1 MPPKDDKPQS
11 DAANPEN
18 PQQPLSADGASLSNL
33 GKIMPRPIV
42 SEMEESYLSYA
53 MSVIVARALPDARD
67 GLKPVHRRILYAMHG
82 LGLRSTAKYR
92 KSALVV
98 GDVLGKYH
106 PHGDSPVYEA
116 MVRMA
121 QGFSMRYVL
130 IDGQG
135 NFGSIDGDSAAA
147 MRYTEARMSKITDEV
162 LADIEKDTVDFAA
175 NYDASRRE
183 PTVLPSR
190 TPNLLLNGTVGIAV
204 GMATNIPPHNLNE
217 IFDATLHLL
226 DTPEATVEDLLQFV
240 QGPDFPTGG
249 IVYDKEAIRQ
259 AYLTGRGSVVIR
271 GKAEIEE
278 VGNRYHIRIS
288 EIPYQVNKSSM
299 IERMAQLTTDKI
311 IQGISDIRDES
322 DRDGIRIIVELKK
335 DAYPQ
340 KVLNQL
346 FKHTDLQSS
355 FGYNMIALADGLQ
368 PRLLNLQELL
378 QIFINHR
385 RVVITR
391 RVTFDRDRAK
401 ERAHIL
407 EGLKKA
413 LDHIDAVIAT
423 IRKSETKEIAKV
435 NLISKFK
442 LSDLQADA
450 ILQMRLQTLAG
461 LERKKIEDELKEKLA
476 FIAEC
481 EAILKDK
488 KRVDKIVREELTE
501 IKTRYGDARRTAV
514 VPYKVGEFSAKDT
527 IPNAPMMVALTSGGY
542 VKRLSPMQFRAQHRG
557 GKGIIGMTTKEDD
570 EVLSMV
576 HVMNHDD
583 MLFFTNTGRVFKL
596 PTYEVPQAGRTA
608 KGQAIVNL
616 LQLQPE
622 ERITAILKADLKD
635 KKHLFMTTTKGTVKR
650 TDLTEFDNIRRS
662 GLIAQKLPPGDDL
675 KWVIATSGQD
685 EVYILTKKGKSIRF
699 KESDVRSMGRA
710 AAGVRGIMLAPGDEV
725 VEAALITDPRKS
737 KLLVVMQNG
746 LGKMTPVEEYRLQG
760 RGGTGVKAAQL
771 TPKTGDIVGGHVLT
785 EGEEGDLL
793 CISKQ
798 GQMIRM
804 KLSDIPSRGRA
815 TQGVIVMRLNGGDKV
830 ATMSVLMDDKEGEE
844 AVQAAAEELR
854 AEEVEAIV
862 DDTKAVKRAVKR
874 AAKKAAATTAVLEK
888 PQVAVQQKLIPEPKA
903 KPVGKTLSKSP
914 AKASKPVKKP
924 SKPAPKPKPK
934 AKPAKPAKKM
944 PKGKKKR

>member
-1 MPPKDDKPQS
+1 MAKKDDK
-11 DAANPEN
+11 
-18 PQQPLSADGASLSNL
+18 QQPEANNDAQPPLSMGDASLANL

-42 SEMEESYLSYA
+42 SEMEESYLNYA

-67 GLKPVHRRILYAMHG
+67 GLKPVHRRILYAMHD

-106 PHGDSPVYEA
+106 PHGDAPVYEA

-121 QGFSMRYVL
+121 QEFSMRYPL

-135 NFGSIDGDSAAA
+135 NFGSIDGDGAAA
-147 MRYTEARMSKITDEV
+147 MRYTEARMEKVTDEV
-162 LADIEKDTVDFAA
+162 LADIEKDTVDFAP
-175 NYDASRRE
+175 NYDASRKE

-204 GMATNIPPHNLNE
+204 GMATNIPPHNLHE
-217 IFDATLHLL
+217 ILDATLHLL
-226 DTPEATVEDLLQFV
+226 SNKDATVEDLLQFV

-249 IVYDKEAIRQ
+249 IVYNKEALKQ
-259 AYLTGRGSVVIR
+259 AYLTGRGSVRLR

-278 VGNRYHIRIS
+278 SGNRYQIRIS
-288 EIPYQVNKSSM
+288 EIPYQVNKSAM
-299 IERMAQLTTDKI
+299 IERMAELVNDKV

-322 DRDGIRIIVELKK
+322 DREGIRIIIELKK

-340 KVLNQL
+340 KVLNLL
-346 FKHTDLQSS
+346 FKHTDLQTS

-385 RVVITR
+385 RVVIIR

-407 EGLKKA
+407 EGLKIA
-413 LDHIDAVIAT
+413 LDNIDKVIET
-423 IRKSETKEIAKV
+423 IRKSETKEIAKT

-442 LSDLQADA
+442 LTEIQADA

-461 LERKKIEDELKEKLA
+461 LERKKIEDELKEKKA

-481 EAILKDK
+481 EAILKDPK
-488 KRVDKIVREELTE
+488 KIDAIVGTELQD
-501 IKTRYGDARRTAV
+501 IKKSYGDARRTAV
-514 VPYKVGEFSAKDT
+514 VPYEVGEFSAKDT
-527 IPNAPMMVALTSGGY
+527 IPNAPMIVTLTSGGY
-542 VKRLSPMQFRAQHRG
+542 VKRLSPIQFRAQHRG
-557 GKGIIGMTTKEDD
+557 GKGVIGMATKEDD

-583 MLFFTNTGRVFKL
+583 MLFFTNTGRVFKM

-635 KKHLFMTTTKGTVKR
+635 KKHLFMTTNKGTVKR
-650 TDLTEFDNIRRS
+650 TDLTEFENIRRS

-675 KWVIATSGQD
+675 KWVIATSGKD

-699 KESDVRSMGRA
+699 KEDDVRSMGRA
-710 AAGVRGIMLAPGDEV
+710 AAGVRGILLASGDEV
-725 VEAALITDPRKS
+725 VEAALITDPKKS

-815 TQGVIVMRLNGGDKV
+815 TQGVIVMRLNGNDKV
-830 ATMSVLMDDKEGEE
+830 ATMSVMMEDKEGEE
-844 AVQAAAEELR
+844 AIAQAALEER

-862 DDTKAVKRAVKR
+862 DDTKAVQRAVKR
-874 AAKKAAATTAVLEK
+874 AAKKAAAATAVLEE
-888 PQVAVQQKLIPEPKA
+888 VAVAPAKTEKAAPAAKKAPEKKAPKA
-903 KPVGKTLSKSP
+903 IKR
-914 AKASKPVKKP
+914 AA
-924 SKPAPKPKPK
+924 
-934 AKPAKPAKKM
+934 PAKPAKK
-944 PKGKKKR
+944 PAAKAKKRR